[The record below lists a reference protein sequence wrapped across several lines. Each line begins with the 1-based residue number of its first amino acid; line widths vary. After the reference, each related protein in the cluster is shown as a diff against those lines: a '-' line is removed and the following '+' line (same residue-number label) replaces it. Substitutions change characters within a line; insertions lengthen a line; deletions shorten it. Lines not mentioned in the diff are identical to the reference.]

1 MKISNE
7 TKIGVLTVV
16 GITILVLG
24 YSFLRG
30 NDVFSRSNRFYAIY
44 QSVEGLTVSKPVLV
58 NGFQIGRISQMHLLP
73 NGHTV
78 VEFKINPDYEVP
90 SNTLAKLE
98 STDLLGSKA
107 IVFQLGNS
115 KVMAEDKD
123 TLEADI
129 QGSLSQSLQPVQKKA
144 EALISKLDSSLAAI
158 NKILNPDFQ
167 RNVDRSFASI
177 ANSLQTL
184 EGTTKKLDYLVGA
197 QTGNINSILTNAN
210 GAALNLKN
218 STAHLTGIAN
228 NFENLSGQ
236 LANSNINQTLA
247 NFNRTSADLQATIA
261 KINSPNGSLGLL
273 INDRQMY
280 DNLNAASGNLNN
292 LFIDLKAHPK
302 RYVSFSVFGGK
313 KDKD

>member
-16 GITILVLG
+16 GITILILG

-30 NDVFSRSNRFYAIY
+30 NDVFTKSNRFYAIY
-44 QSVEGLTVSKPVLV
+44 QSVEGLTISKPVLV
-58 NGFQIGRISQMHLLP
+58 NGFQIGRISKMQLLP

-98 STDLLGSKA
+98 STDLLGGKA
-107 IVFQLGNS
+107 VVFQLGSS
-115 KVMAEDKD
+115 KVMAEDQD
-123 TLEADI
+123 TLQADI
-129 QGSLSQSLQPVQKKA
+129 QGSLAQSLQPVQRKA
-144 EALISKLDSSLAAI
+144 EALISKMDSSLAAI

-167 RNVDRSFASI
+167 HNVDRSFASI

-184 EGTTKKLDYLVGA
+184 EGTTKKLDRLVGA
-197 QTGNINSILTNAN
+197 QTGNINAILTNAN
-210 GAALNLKN
+210 GAALNLRN
-218 STAHLTGIAN
+218 STSHLTGIAS
-228 NFENLSGQ
+228 NFENVSNQ
-236 LANSNINQTLA
+236 LANANLAQTMA
-247 NFNRTSADLQATIA
+247 NVNHATADLQATIA
-261 KINSPNGSLGLL
+261 KINSTNGSLGAL

-313 KDKD
+313 KND